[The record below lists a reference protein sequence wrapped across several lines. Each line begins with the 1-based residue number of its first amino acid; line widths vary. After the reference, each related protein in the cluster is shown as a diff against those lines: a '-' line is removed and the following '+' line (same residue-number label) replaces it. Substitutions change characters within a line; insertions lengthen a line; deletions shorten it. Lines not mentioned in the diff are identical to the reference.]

1 MAPQKAPATTQLKI
15 TQVRS
20 TIGTRWNQRESL
32 RTLGLRKIRQ
42 SVVRED
48 NAQTR
53 GLIAVVSHL
62 VKVEA
67 VQAAE
72 PTSTGGSKK

>member
-1 MAPQKAPATTQLKI
+1 MAELKI

-20 TIGTRWNQRESL
+20 TIGARWKQRETL

-48 NAQTR
+48 SPQTR
-53 GLIAVVSHL
+53 GLIKTVHHL
-62 VKVEA
+62 VHVEEVA
-67 VQAAE
+67 
-72 PTSTGGSKK
+72 K